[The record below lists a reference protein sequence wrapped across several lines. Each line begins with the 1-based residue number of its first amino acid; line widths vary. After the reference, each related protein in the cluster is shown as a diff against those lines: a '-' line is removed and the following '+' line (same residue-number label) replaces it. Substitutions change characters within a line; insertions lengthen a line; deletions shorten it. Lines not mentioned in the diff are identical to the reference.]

1 MIKQFILLLSVGMVA
16 GCMSSEAIY
25 KRNMQAWVGR
35 TPEQLI
41 TEWGEPT
48 QVITDGGRQFMMY
61 RTEKKVDLPN
71 QSVYSTTTNPPILLP
86 INQTTNYQETFFCET
101 TFVVQNDRITD
112 WLSEGDACRV
122 D

>member
-1 MIKQFILLLSVGMVA
+1 MIRYFSVLLGIGMLV

-35 TPEQLI
+35 TPEQLV
-41 TEWGEPT
+41 TEWGNPT
-48 QVITDGGRQFMMY
+48 QFIMDGDKQFFIY

-71 QSVYSTTTNPPILLP
+71 QSIYNTTTNPPILLP
-86 INQTTNYQETFFCET
+86 VNQTTIYQETFFCET
-101 TFVVQNDRITD
+101 TFVVQNDHITD
-112 WLSEGDACRV
+112 WLSEGNACRV